1 MIDKLVEKTIKFS
14 LFVQI
19 ITTFVSLDGLFVK
32 IPAKDS
38 VLQEILAIEAFV
50 QFIEGFFYVW
60 VILALKDMKL
70 MTPRRYI
77 DWMITTPIMLLTTII
92 FMKYNENTNL
102 PFTVKQFIEENK
114 EDVIHIF
121 IYNGLML
128 LFGYLGETNV
138 IPKEIGIPIGFFFFY
153 KSFSIVYKYA
163 EKTEIGQNLFKFL
176 VVAWALY
183 GVAAM
188 LPIKEKN
195 ICYNTLDIFSKNFY
209 GLYIYY
215 KVRQLRIN

>member
-1 MIDKLVEKTIKFS
+1 MIDKLVGKTIKFS

-19 ITTFVSLDGLFVK
+19 ITTLVSLDGLFIK
-32 IPAKDS
+32 IPKKDS
-38 VLQEILAIEAFV
+38 ILQEILAIEAFV

-77 DWMITTPIMLLTTII
+77 DWMITTPIMLLTTIV

-121 IYNGLML
+121 VYNLRRS
-128 LFGYLGETNV
+128 LFTESFYVLWLA
-138 IPKEIGIPIGFFFFY
+138 PYYFFFNQWC
-153 KSFSIVYKYA
+153 S
-163 EKTEIGQNLFKFL
+163 
-176 VVAWALY
+176 
-183 GVAAM
+183 
-188 LPIKEKN
+188 
-195 ICYNTLDIFSKNFY
+195 
-209 GLYIYY
+209 
-215 KVRQLRIN
+215 

>member
-1 MIDKLVEKTIKFS
+1 MIDKLVGKTIKFS

-19 ITTFVSLDGLFVK
+19 ITTLVSLDGLFIK

-92 FMKYNENTNL
+92 FMKYIS
-102 PFTVKQFIEENK
+102 FI
-114 EDVIHIF
+114 
-121 IYNGLML
+121 
-128 LFGYLGETNV
+128 
-138 IPKEIGIPIGFFFFY
+138 
-153 KSFSIVYKYA
+153 S
-163 EKTEIGQNLFKFL
+163 
-176 VVAWALY
+176 LY
-183 GVAAM
+183 
-188 LPIKEKN
+188 
-195 ICYNTLDIFSKNFY
+195 DIN
-209 GLYIYY
+209 
-215 KVRQLRIN
+215 QH